1 MGVTLLSAVP
11 RYADVL
17 YFENCRD
24 ISLKDMTLGHRIEPG
39 YCAGNVVELMLC
51 TGVTIERCG
60 LFGCGVIGICAAN
73 CSDLLVS
80 ESNIYDC
87 SYLGAQLDNVEDAL
101 FTGCSVTDCGSDY
114 GFNGFF
120 LNNCSG
126 VFFDRDLLSDGEY
139 RIGAAG

>member
-1 MGVTLLSAVP
+1 MSEPTAFSTEVRTPAMPAPVLPFTPGIRIIAGVSFASYLL
-11 RYADVL
+11 
-17 YFENCRD
+17 
-24 ISLKDMTLGHRIEPG
+24 IS
-39 YCAGNVVELMLC
+39 
-51 TGVTIERCG
+51 
-60 LFGCGVIGICAAN
+60 FGICAAS